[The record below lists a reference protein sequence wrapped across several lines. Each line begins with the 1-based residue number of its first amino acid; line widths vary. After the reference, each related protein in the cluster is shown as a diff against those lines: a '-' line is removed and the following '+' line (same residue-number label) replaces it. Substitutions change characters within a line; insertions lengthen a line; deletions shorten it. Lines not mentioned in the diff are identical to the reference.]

1 MKVETYE
8 LKTIVPDTSAVIEGT
23 ITKLIEDEDLDYPE
37 IIIPEAVVCELEHQA
52 NHNRVRGLDGL
63 RELQKLQE
71 ANENNELIVTF
82 KGKRPT
88 NYDINN
94 AKAGEIDAI
103 IRDVARAEFG
113 TLVTN
118 DRVQAE
124 TAKAQG
130 IPVYYIEQNHR
141 YEFGYSFEKY
151 FDENTM
157 SVHLKEDVV
166 PMAKKGKPGQI
177 ELVELDNKPMTHAEV
192 REYVDEILRNARND
206 PKSFMESD
214 KNGAAVVQSREYRIA
229 MAKPPFSDSLEIT
242 IVRPVTKMNI
252 EDYNISDKLMN
263 RIKESAEG
271 ILVSGSPGAGK
282 STFVQSLANYY
293 NEQGKIV
300 KTMESPR
307 DLQLPNSIS
316 QYAPLEG
323 DMENTADMLLLVRPD
338 YTVYDELRKTK
349 DFNIFA
355 DMRMAGVGMI
365 GVVHATMPIDAI
377 QRISSRVDLGV
388 IPSVV
393 DTSIYIEDGEIKAVY
408 ETKMIV
414 KVPSGMKEADL
425 ARPVIEIRDFDTGE
439 LKHEI
444 YTYGEQTIVMDVG
457 LVNESAASENK
468 KSSVDLI
475 AEKEILRKI
484 KKIIPQSKVDVE
496 IISPNRANIYIDEK
510 YIPKII
516 GKNGAR
522 IAEIEN
528 EIGISLG
535 VEIIE
540 DSKNRIPLN
549 KRVEVEVIETNKQI
563 ILDMGK
569 SNDGENFDVYIN
581 EDYLLT
587 ATTSKKGEIKIK
599 KGIELSDIILD
610 AAEAG
615 AIISAVKK

>member
-1 MKVETYE
+1 MESEK
-8 LKTIVPDTSAVIEGT
+8 LKIMVPDTSAVIEGA
-23 ITKLIEDEDLDYPE
+23 ITQLIDEHDLEYPE

-52 NHNRVRGLDGL
+52 NQNRIRGFDGL

-71 ANENNELIVTF
+71 ANDKNELIISF

-103 IRDVARAEFG
+103 IRDVARSEFA
-113 TLVTN
+113 TLITN
-118 DRVQAE
+118 DKVQAE

-130 IPVYYIEQNHR
+130 VSVYYYEQEHKFNVEH
-141 YEFGYSFEKY
+141 SFEKY
-151 FDENTM
+151 FDEETM
-157 SVHLKEDVV
+157 SVHLKEGVV
-166 PMAKKGKPGQI
+166 PLAKRGKPGEI
-177 ELVELDNKPMTHAEV
+177 KLVELDDKPMTYREV
-192 REYVDEILRNARND
+192 RDHVDDILRTLRND
-206 PKSFMESD
+206 PKSYRESD
-214 KNGAAVVQSREYRIA
+214 NNGATVIQSGEYRIA
-229 MAKPPFSDSLEIT
+229 MAKQPFSDSLEIT
-242 IVRPVTKMNI
+242 IVKSVTSLNL
-252 EDYNISDKLMN
+252 EDYNISDKLME

-282 STFVQSLANYY
+282 STFVQALATYY
-293 NEQGKIV
+293 NDQGKIV

-307 DLQLPNSIS
+307 DLQLPDSIS
-316 QYAPLEG
+316 QYGPLEG

-338 YTVYDELRKTK
+338 YTIYDELRKTK
-349 DFNIFA
+349 DFNIFS

-365 GVVHATMPIDAI
+365 GVVHATRPIDAI
-377 QRISSRVDLGV
+377 QRISSRVDIGV

-393 DTSIYIEDGEIKAVY
+393 DTSIYIEDGEIKNVY

-425 ARPVIEIRDFDTGE
+425 ARPVIEVRDFETGE

-444 YTYGEQTIVMDVG
+444 YTYGEQTIVMDVN
-457 LVNESAASENK
+457 LLKNNTEEPE

-496 IISPNRANIYIDEK
+496 VISPNRANIYIDEK
-510 YIPKII
+510 YVPKII

-522 IAEIEN
+522 IDEIEN

-535 VEIIE
+535 VESIE
-540 DSKNRIPLN
+540 ESINQFPLN
-549 KRVEVEVIETNKQI
+549 KLVAVEIIETKKQI

-569 SNDGENFDVYIN
+569 SNDGENFDVYIDK
-581 EDYLLT
+581 DYILT

-599 KGIELSDIILD
+599 KGIELSDRILD
-610 AAEAG
+610 AAESG
-615 AIISAVKK
+615 SIISAIKK